1 MTASTTGST
10 PMETVVERVKEF
22 TGADLYDL
30 CDATEAAIIDGGG
43 FGWVRPPP
51 RRALEAYY
59 KGALAIPERELFI
72 GRLNRIVCAS
82 AQLVRPTRNNEA
94 LAFSAHLMH
103 SFVAPWARG
112 HGLARAIVLAV
123 EDAART
129 AGVAVLNLDVR
140 ETQEAAI
147 QLYRSLGYNHWGTH
161 PCYARVEGKPVAG
174 FYYWKDLGAAAA
186 AAQP

>member
-112 HGLARAIVLAV
+112 HGLARRLTVAV
-123 EDAART
+123 EDEARRE
-129 AGVAVLNLDVR
+129 GFKVLQLDVR
-140 ETQEAAI
+140 ETQTAAI
-147 QLYRSLGYNHWGTH
+147 QLYESLKYVRWGTN
-161 PCYARVEGKPVAG
+161 PKYALVGGKMIAG
-174 FYYWKDLGAAAA
+174 HYYYKDLRS
-186 AAQP
+186 